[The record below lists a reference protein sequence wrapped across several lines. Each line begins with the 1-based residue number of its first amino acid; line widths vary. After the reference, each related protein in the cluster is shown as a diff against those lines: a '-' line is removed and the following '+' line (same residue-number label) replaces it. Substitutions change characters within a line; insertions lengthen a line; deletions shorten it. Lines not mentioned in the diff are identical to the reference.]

1 MNLPNKLTMLR
12 ILLIPV
18 FMVVLYW
25 DFPGAT
31 WVAVAIFI
39 IASFTDLLDGKIA
52 RKYNLVTDFGKFA
65 DPLADKMLVTA
76 ALLWF
81 VEIGQMPAWAL
92 LIVLVREFAVSGLRM
107 IASDKGRV
115 IAAGWSGKVKTASTM
130 VCIVLMFMF
139 IRSKYGRAI
148 RAIRNDEIAAS
159 AAGINTSYYKVL
171 TFSFSA
177 FFAGVAGALY
187 ACANASLS
195 TSSFSFTNGGILN
208 STFVV
213 VMVVLGGMGSLTG
226 SIFSAVIMYVLNYQ
240 IKNGAW
246 VSALPGFLQGVFTYP
261 MLVYALV
268 LVVIIIFRPKGIF
281 GSYEFSLTGLASSL
295 AAKLRGSKKSAAK
308 EAAQHE

>member
-92 LIVLVREFAVSGLRM
+92 LIREFAVSGRRM

-130 VCIVLMFMF
+130 VCIVLMFLP
-139 IRSKYGRAI
+139 IPGWL
-148 RAIRNDEIAAS
+148 
-159 AAGINTSYYKVL
+159 NTVC
-171 TFSFSA
+171 
-177 FFAGVAGALY
+177 V
-187 ACANASLS
+187 
-195 TSSFSFTNGGILN
+195 
-208 STFVV
+208 
-213 VMVVLGGMGSLTG
+213 
-226 SIFSAVIMYVLNYQ
+226 AVIAITTLYSGVEYFVLNRD
-240 IKNGAW
+240 
-246 VSALPGFLQGVFTYP
+246 
-261 MLVYALV
+261 
-268 LVVIIIFRPKGIF
+268 IIA
-281 GSYEFSLTGLASSL
+281 TA
-295 AAKLRGSKKSAAK
+295 
-308 EAAQHE
+308 